1 MLWNGSSLATPPL
14 GFEPWG
20 AALRTLLVDAA
31 WPPAYFVNATI
42 AQRLSLHLPR
52 HSLIFQLD
60 SRVKEVLAGIAW

>member
-1 MLWNGSSLATPPL
+1 MLWNGSSLVTPPL

-20 AALRTLLVDAA
+20 AWFRTLLVDVAR
-31 WPPAYFVNATI
+31 PLAYFVNATI

-60 SRVKEVLAGIAW
+60 SSRKEVLAGIAW